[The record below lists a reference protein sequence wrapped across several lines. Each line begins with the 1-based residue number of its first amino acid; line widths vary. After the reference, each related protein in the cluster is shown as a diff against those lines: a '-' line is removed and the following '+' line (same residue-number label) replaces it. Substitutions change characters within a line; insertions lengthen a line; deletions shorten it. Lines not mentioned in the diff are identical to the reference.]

1 VIHCLTCLRIS
12 TLRLPAWCYLFL
24 LCWTSSTVTYGA
36 KRPTPLRLW
45 YDRPAANW
53 NEALPLGNGR
63 LGAMVFG
70 APERERLQL
79 NEETIWAGG
88 PNNNVK
94 PDALPVVQQ
103 LRTQLLAGQ
112 LVEAQALAQARMQPA
127 GNSGMPYQ
135 TAANVYLNFPG
146 HDKAIN
152 YQRDLDISCA
162 VALVSYQLGG
172 VSYRREVFS
181 SLADQVII
189 VRLTASQPGKISC
202 QLGAE
207 SLMQHTLRAENNQ
220 LVLDGQGSEHE
231 GQPGQIRFQ
240 TRMQA
245 VADGGSVQTTDTGIR
260 IEKANSATLY
270 FSIGTNFVNYHDV
283 SGNAAVRA
291 TTFLTQAVGKK
302 YETARAAHTAA
313 YQRYFNRV
321 TLNLGVT
328 PAAELPTNKRLEN
341 FANGQDPALA
351 ALYFQYGRY
360 LLISCSQPGGQP
372 ANLQGIWN
380 DQLKGPWDSKYT
392 VNINTEMNYWPAE
405 VTNLTELHQPLFSML
420 KDLSVTGQ
428 QSARQM
434 YGARGWMLHHNTDIW
449 RITGQVDPPQ
459 YGLWPMGGAWLS
471 QHLWDHYQFTGD
483 EQFLREYYPVLKGAA
498 TYCVDVLQAE
508 PSHQWLV
515 MAPSVS
521 PENTYSLQGKN
532 IAIVAGT
539 TMDNQ
544 LVFDLFSKTIQAA
557 ELLRLDQPFADTLR
571 TLRERL
577 APMQIGRY
585 GQVQEWLQDVD
596 NPKDQHR
603 HISHLYGLYPSGQ
616 ISPYRTPALFD
627 AARTTLTQRGDVS
640 TGWSMGWKVNF
651 WARMQ
656 DGNHA
661 YKLLTEQLHLRSGA
675 GGNSGE
681 GGGTYPNLLDAHP
694 PFQID
699 GNFGCTAG
707 LAELLVQS
715 YDGAI
720 DLLPALPDAWPTG
733 EITGLVARGGYV
745 VDLAWDQGKITRVRI
760 TSRLGGNCR
769 VRVHSPVAVVGPT
782 KLRPAQGDNANPFY
796 QTLAV
801 KPPLVSTKTVA
812 KQPALAASF
821 VYDFP
826 TKAGKTYELQA
837 Q

>member
-1 VIHCLTCLRIS
+1 MLALGAF
-12 TLRLPAWCYLFL
+12 LLL
-24 LCWTSSTVTYGA
+24 LCWTSGPLAVAGGKPA
-36 KRPTPLRLW
+36 PTPLRLW
-45 YDRPAANW
+45 YDQPAANW

-63 LGAMVFG
+63 LGVMVFG

-94 PDALPVVQQ
+94 ADALPVIRQ
-103 LRTQLLAGQ
+103 LRTQLLAKQ
-112 LVEAQALAQARMQPA
+112 LVEAQALAQSQMQPA

-135 TAANVYLNFPG
+135 MAANLYVSFPG
-146 HDKAIN
+146 HEQVTN
-152 YQRDLDISCA
+152 YRRDLDIGRA
-162 VALVSYQLGG
+162 VASVSYQLGG
-172 VSYRREVFS
+172 ISYRREVFS
-181 SLADQVII
+181 SLPDQVII
-189 VRLTASQPGKISC
+189 LRLTASQPGKISC

-207 SLMQHTLRAENNQ
+207 SLMQHTLRTENDQ
-220 LVLDGQGSEHE
+220 LVLDGRGSEHE
-231 GQPGQIRFQ
+231 GQEGKIRFQ
-240 TRMQA
+240 TRAQV
-245 VADGGSVQTTDTGIR
+245 VADGGTVQTTDAGIR
-260 IEKANSATLY
+260 IERANSATLY
-270 FSIGTNFVNYHDV
+270 ISIGTNFNNYHDV
-283 SGNAAVRA
+283 SGNAADRA
-291 TTFLTQAVGKK
+291 TAYLTKAVGKP
-302 YETARAAHTAA
+302 YRQALADHIAA

-328 PAAELPTNKRLEN
+328 PAAQLPTNQRLEN
-341 FANGQDPALA
+341 FAQGHDPALA

-360 LLISCSQPGGQP
+360 LLISSSQPGGQP
-372 ANLQGIWN
+372 TNLQGIWN

-405 VTNLTELHQPLFSML
+405 VTNLTELHQPLFAML

-498 TYCVDVLQAE
+498 TYLVDALQEE
-508 PSHQWLV
+508 PTNKWLV
-515 MAPSVS
+515 VGPSVS
-521 PENTYSLQGKN
+521 PENTYSLQGKR

-544 LVFDLFSKTIQAA
+544 LVFDLFSKTIRAA

-571 TLRERL
+571 ALRERL
-577 APMQIGRY
+577 PPMHIGQY

-596 NPKDQHR
+596 DPIDKHR

-616 ISPYRTPALFD
+616 ISPYRTPALFE
-627 AARTTLTQRGDVS
+627 AARTTLTQRGDAS

-661 YKLLTEQLHLRSGA
+661 YKLLTEQLRLRSGA

-733 EITGLVARGGYV
+733 EVTGLVACGGYV
-745 VDLAWDQGKITRVRI
+745 VDLAWNQGKITRARI

-769 VRVHSPVAVVGPT
+769 VRVHSPVVTAGRT
-782 KLRPAQGDNANPFY
+782 KLSPAQGDNPNPFY
-796 QTLAV
+796 QTPAIKV
-801 KPPLVSTKTVA
+801 PQVSEKAPRRQSVL
-812 KQPALAASF
+812 PASF
-821 VYDFP
+821 VYDFQ
-826 TKAGKTYELQA
+826 TKAGKTYELRA

>member
-1 VIHCLTCLRIS
+1 MRKLHWPIITSWL
-12 TLRLPAWCYLFL
+12 L
-24 LCWTSSTVTYGA
+24 LCWGTNPGA
-36 KRPTPLRLW
+36 AEAKPKPTPLRLW
-45 YDRPAANW
+45 YDKPAANW

-63 LGAMVFG
+63 LGTMVFG
-70 APERERLQL
+70 GPARERLQL

-94 PDALPVVQQ
+94 SDALPVIQQ
-103 LRTQLLAGQ
+103 LRAQVLAGRLQ
-112 LVEAQALAQARMQPA
+112 EAQAVAQSQMQPA

-135 TAANVYLNFPG
+135 MAANVYLDFPG
-146 HDKAIN
+146 HDQATA
-152 YQRDLDISCA
+152 YQRDLDISRA
-162 VALVSYQLGG
+162 VASVSYQLGN
-172 VSYRREVFS
+172 VAYRREVFS
-181 SLADQVII
+181 SLPDQVII
-189 VRLTASQPGKISC
+189 VRLTASRPGSISC
-202 QLGAE
+202 QLSTE
-207 SLMQHTLRAENNQ
+207 SPMQHTSRTENDQ
-220 LVLDGQGSEHE
+220 LVLDGRGSAHE
-231 GQPGQIRFQ
+231 GQEGQIRFQ
-240 TRMQA
+240 TRVRA
-245 VADGGSVQTTDTGIR
+245 IAEGGTVQTTAAGIR
-260 IEKANSATLY
+260 LERANSATLY
-270 FSIGTNFVNYHDV
+270 ISIGTNFNNYHDV
-283 SGNAAVRA
+283 SGNAAERA
-291 TTFLTQAVGKK
+291 TAYLAKAVGKPYK
-302 YETARAAHTAA
+302 QALADHVAA

-328 PAAELPTNKRLEN
+328 SAAALPTTKRLEN
-341 FANGQDPALA
+341 FAQGQDPALA

-360 LLISCSQPGGQP
+360 LLISSSQPGGQP

-405 VTNLTELHQPLFSML
+405 VTNLTELHQPLFAML

-428 QSARQM
+428 QSARSM

-449 RITGQVDPPQ
+449 RITGQVDPPR

-471 QHLWDHYQFTGD
+471 QHLWDHYEFTGD
-483 EQFLREYYPVLKGAA
+483 QQFLREYYPVLKGAA
-498 TYCVDVLQAE
+498 AFCVDALQPE
-508 PSHQWLV
+508 PTHQWRV

-521 PENTYSLQGKN
+521 PENTYELQGKR

-557 ELLRLDQPFADTLR
+557 DLLNTDRAFADTLR
-571 TLRERL
+571 TLCEQL
-577 APMQIGRY
+577 APMQIGQY
-585 GQVQEWLQDVD
+585 GQLQEWLQDVD
-596 NPKDQHR
+596 DPKDQHR

-616 ISPYRTPALFD
+616 ISPYRTPELFE

-651 WARMQ
+651 WARML

-661 YKLLTEQLHLRSGA
+661 YKLLTEQLHLRAGA
-675 GGNSGE
+675 GSNSGE

-715 YDGAI
+715 YDGVL

-733 EITGLVARGGYV
+733 EVAGLVARGGFV
-745 VDLAWDQGKITRVRI
+745 VDLAWDKGKITRARI

-769 VRVHSPVAVVGPT
+769 VRLHHPVAATGGL
-782 KLRPAQGDNANPFY
+782 KLQEAQGSNPNPFY
-796 QTLAV
+796 QTLPV
-801 KPPLVSTKTVA
+801 KPPLVSDKTTPR
-812 KQPALAASF
+812 QPSVVPSF

-826 TKAGKTYELQA
+826 TKAGKTYSLQA
-837 Q
+837 H

>member
-1 VIHCLTCLRIS
+1 MSKFHWSARASLL
-12 TLRLPAWCYLFL
+12 L
-24 LCWTSSTVTYGA
+24 LCWATTLGSAVA
-36 KRPTPLRLW
+36 KPKPTPLRLW
-45 YDRPAANW
+45 YDKPAANW

-70 APERERLQL
+70 APQRERLQL
-79 NEETIWAGG
+79 NEETIWGGG

-94 PDALPVVQQ
+94 ADALPVVRQ
-103 LRTQLLAGQ
+103 LREQLLAGQ
-112 LVEAQALAQARMQPA
+112 LVEAQALAQAKMQPA

-135 TAANVYLNFPG
+135 MASNVYLDFAG
-146 HDKAIN
+146 HDNATH
-152 YQRDLDISCA
+152 YQRDLDISRA
-162 VALVSYQLGG
+162 VASVSYEVGG
-172 VSYRREVFS
+172 VTYRREMFS
-181 SLADQVII
+181 SVPDQVVV
-189 VRLTASQPGKISC
+189 VRLTASKPGQISC
-202 QLGAE
+202 QLSEE
-207 SLMQHTLRAENNQ
+207 SLMQYTRHAEKDQ
-220 LVLDGQGSEHE
+220 LVLDGRGSEHE
-231 GQPGQIRFQ
+231 GQEGQIRFQ
-240 TRMQA
+240 TRVQA
-245 VADGGSVQTTDTGIR
+245 VAEGGTVQITDAGIR
-260 IEKANSATLY
+260 LERANSATLY
-270 FSIGTNFVNYHDV
+270 ISIGTNFNNYHDV
-283 SGNAAVRA
+283 SGDPAARA
-291 TTFLTQAVGKK
+291 TAYLAAATRKPYKQALADHV
-302 YETARAAHTAA
+302 AA

-328 PAAELPTNKRLEN
+328 PAAQLPTPERIAG
-341 FANGQDPALA
+341 FAQGHDPALA

-360 LLISCSQPGGQP
+360 LLISSSQPGGQP

-405 VTNLTELHQPLFSML
+405 VTNLTELHEPLFGMI

-434 YGARGWMLHHNTDIW
+434 YGARGWALHHNTDIW

-483 EQFLREYYPVLKGAA
+483 QQFLRTYYPVLKGAA
-498 TYCVDVLQAE
+498 TYFVDALQEE
-508 PSHQWLV
+508 PTHHWLV
-515 MAPSVS
+515 VAPSVS
-521 PENTYSLQGKN
+521 PENTYPLQGKQ
-532 IAIVAGT
+532 IALVAGT

-544 LVFDLFSKTIQAA
+544 LVFDLFSKTIRAA
-557 ELLRLDQPFADTLR
+557 ELLQLDKPFADSLR
-571 TLRERL
+571 AMRERL
-577 APMQIGRY
+577 PPMQIGQY
-585 GQVQEWLQDVD
+585 GQLQEWLQDVD
-596 NPKDQHR
+596 NPQDKHR

-616 ISPYRTPALFD
+616 LSPYRTPALFE
-627 AARTTLTQRGDVS
+627 AARTTLIQRGDVS

-661 YKLLTEQLHLRSGA
+661 YKLLTEQLRLRSSQP
-675 GGNSGE
+675 GGVSE

-707 LAELLVQS
+707 LAELFVQS
-715 YDGAI
+715 YDGTL

-733 EITGLVARGGYV
+733 EVTGLVARGGYV
-745 VDLAWDQGKITRVRI
+745 VDLAWDKGKVTRVRI

-769 VRVHSPVAVVGPT
+769 VRVHSAVAAASGL
-782 KLRPAQGDNANPFY
+782 KLQEAQGDNPNPFY
-796 QTLAV
+796 QTLPV
-801 KPPLVSTKTVA
+801 KSPLVSTKTTP
-812 KQPALAASF
+812 KQPTLAASF

-826 TKAGKTYELQA
+826 TEAGQTYFLKAR
-837 Q
+837 

>member
-1 VIHCLTCLRIS
+1 MK
-12 TLRLPAWCYLFL
+12 TLPRLARVLLLL
-24 LCWTSSTVTYGA
+24 LCWAGTLKAAAG
-36 KRPTPLRLW
+36 KPKPTPLRLW
-45 YDRPAANW
+45 YDKPAANW

-63 LGAMVFG
+63 LGVMVFG
-70 APERERLQL
+70 APQRERLQL
-79 NEETIWAGG
+79 NEETIWGGG

-94 PDALPVVQQ
+94 ADALPVVRQ
-103 LRTQLLAGQ
+103 LREQLLAGQ
-112 LVEAQALAQARMQPA
+112 LVEAQALAQAQMQPA

-135 TAANVYLNFPG
+135 MASNVYLDFPG
-146 HDKAIN
+146 HDNATH
-152 YQRDLDISCA
+152 YQRDLDISRA
-162 VALVSYQLGG
+162 VASVSYEVGG
-172 VSYRREVFS
+172 VTYRREVFS
-181 SLADQVII
+181 SLPDQVII
-189 VRLTASQPGKISC
+189 VRLTASKPGSISC
-202 QLGAE
+202 QLSEE
-207 SLMQHTLRAENNQ
+207 SPMQHTQRVDQNQ
-220 LVLDGQGSEHE
+220 LVLDGRGSEHE
-231 GQPGQIRFQ
+231 GQEGKVRFQ
-240 TRMQA
+240 TRVQA
-245 VADGGSVQTTDTGIR
+245 VAEGGTMQATDTGIR
-260 IEKANSATLY
+260 IQDANSATLY
-270 FSIGTNFVNYHDV
+270 ISISTNFTNYHDV
-283 SGNAAVRA
+283 SGDAAARATAYLASAVRKPYK
-291 TTFLTQAVGKK
+291 QALADHV
-302 YETARAAHTAA
+302 AA
-313 YQRYFNRV
+313 YHRYFNRV

-328 PAAELPTNKRLEN
+328 PAAELPTPQRIAN
-341 FANGQDPALA
+341 FAQGNDPALA

-360 LLISCSQPGGQP
+360 LLISSSQPGGQP

-405 VTNLTELHQPLFSML
+405 VTNLTELHQPLFGMI

-434 YGARGWMLHHNTDIW
+434 YGARGWALHHNTDIW

-483 EQFLREYYPVLKGAA
+483 LAFLREYYPTLKGAA
-498 TYCVDVLQAE
+498 TYFVDALQEE
-508 PSHQWLV
+508 PTHQWLV
-515 MAPSVS
+515 VAPSVS
-521 PENTYSLQGKN
+521 PENTYSLQGKQ
-532 IAIVAGT
+532 IALVTGT

-544 LVFDLFSKTIQAA
+544 LVFDLFSKTIRAA
-557 ELLRLDQPFADTLR
+557 ELLQLDKPFADSLR

-577 APMQIGRY
+577 PPMQIGQY

-616 ISPYRTPALFD
+616 ISPYRTPELFE
-627 AARTTLTQRGDVS
+627 AARVTLTQRGDVS

-661 YKLLTEQLHLRSGA
+661 YKLLTEQLRLRSSQP
-675 GGNSGE
+675 GGVSE

-707 LAELLVQS
+707 LAELFVQS
-715 YDGAI
+715 YDGTL

-733 EITGLVARGGYV
+733 EVTGLVARGGYV
-745 VDLAWDQGKITRVRI
+745 VDLAWDKGKVTRVRI
-760 TSRLGGNCR
+760 TSKLGGNCR
-769 VRVHSPVAVVGPT
+769 VRVHSPIKATGGT
-782 KLRPAQGDNANPFY
+782 KLAQAQGENPNPFY

-801 KPPLVSTKTVA
+801 KPPLVSSKTTA
-812 KQPALAASF
+812 KQPTLAPSF

-826 TKAGKTYELQA
+826 TEPGKTYSLKA
-837 Q
+837 R

>member
-1 VIHCLTCLRIS
+1 MSKLHWSAKASLL
-12 TLRLPAWCYLFL
+12 L
-24 LCWTSSTVTYGA
+24 LCWATTLGA
-36 KRPTPLRLW
+36 AAAKPKPTPLRLW
-45 YDRPAANW
+45 YDKPAANW

-70 APERERLQL
+70 APQRERLQL

-94 PDALPVVQQ
+94 ADALPVVRQ
-103 LRTQLLAGQ
+103 LREELLAGQ
-112 LVEAQALAQARMQPA
+112 LVEAQALAQAKMQPA

-135 TAANVYLNFPG
+135 MASNVYLDFPG
-146 HDKAIN
+146 HDNATH
-152 YQRDLDISCA
+152 YQRDLDISRA
-162 VALVSYQLGG
+162 VASVSYEVGS
-172 VSYRREVFS
+172 VTYRREMFS
-181 SLADQVII
+181 SVPDQVVV
-189 VRLTASQPGKISC
+189 VRLTASKPGQISC
-202 QLGAE
+202 QLSEE
-207 SLMQHTLRAENNQ
+207 SLMQYTRHAEKDQ
-220 LVLDGQGSEHE
+220 LVLDGRGSEHE
-231 GQPGQIRFQ
+231 GQEGQIRFQ
-240 TRMQA
+240 TRVQA
-245 VADGGSVQTTDTGIR
+245 VVEGGTVQTTDVGIR
-260 IEKANSATLY
+260 LERANSATLY
-270 FSIGTNFVNYHDV
+270 LSIGTNFNNYHDV
-283 SGNAAVRA
+283 SGDAAARA
-291 TTFLTQAVGKK
+291 TAYLTAATRKPYKQALADHI
-302 YETARAAHTAA
+302 TA

-328 PAAELPTNKRLEN
+328 PAAQLPTPERIAG
-341 FANGQDPALA
+341 FAQGHDPALA

-360 LLISCSQPGGQP
+360 LLISSSQPGGQP

-405 VTNLTELHQPLFSML
+405 VTNLTELHEPLFGMI

-434 YGARGWMLHHNTDIW
+434 YGARGWALHHNTDIW

-483 EQFLREYYPVLKGAA
+483 QQFLRTYYPVLKGAA
-498 TYCVDVLQAE
+498 TYFVDALQEE
-508 PSHQWLV
+508 PTHHWLV
-515 MAPSVS
+515 VAPSVS
-521 PENTYSLQGKN
+521 PENTYPLQGKQ
-532 IAIVAGT
+532 IALVAGT

-544 LVFDLFSKTIQAA
+544 LVFDLFSKTIRAA
-557 ELLRLDQPFADTLR
+557 ELLQLDKPFADSLR
-571 TLRERL
+571 AMRERL
-577 APMQIGRY
+577 PPMQIGQY
-585 GQVQEWLQDVD
+585 GQLQEWLQDVD

-616 ISPYRTPALFD
+616 LSPYRTPALFE
-627 AARTTLTQRGDVS
+627 AARVTLTQRGDVS

-661 YKLLTEQLHLRSGA
+661 YKLLTEQLRLRSSQP
-675 GGNSGE
+675 GGVSE

-707 LAELLVQS
+707 LAELFVQS
-715 YDGAI
+715 YDGTL

-733 EITGLVARGGYV
+733 EVTGLVARGGYV
-745 VDLAWDQGKITRVRI
+745 VDLAWDKGKITRVRI

-769 VRVHSPVAVVGPT
+769 VRVHSAVAAASGL
-782 KLRPAQGDNANPFY
+782 KLQEAQGDNPNPFY
-796 QTLAV
+796 QTLPV
-801 KPPLVSTKTVA
+801 KSPLVSDKTTP
-812 KQPALAASF
+812 KQPTLAASF

-826 TKAGKTYELQA
+826 TEAGQTYSLKAR
-837 Q
+837 

>member
-1 VIHCLTCLRIS
+1 MRVPHWFSKAFVPLLIGLMATGA
-12 TLRLPAWCYLFL
+12 TL
-24 LCWTSSTVTYGA
+24 GA
-36 KRPTPLRLW
+36 VAKPTPTPLRLW

-70 APERERLQL
+70 APARERLQL

-94 PDALPVVQQ
+94 PDALPVVRQ

-112 LVEAQALAQARMQPA
+112 LAEAQALAQDKMQPA

-135 TAANVYLNFPG
+135 MAANVYLDFPG
-146 HDKAIN
+146 HEQATN
-152 YQRDLDISCA
+152 YQRDLDISRA
-162 VALVSYQLGG
+162 VASVSYQLGG
-172 VSYRREVFS
+172 VAYRREVFS
-181 SLADQVII
+181 SLSDQVIMM
-189 VRLTASQPGKISC
+189 RLTASRLGSISC
-202 QLGAE
+202 QLSEE
-207 SLMQHTLRAENNQ
+207 SLMQHTLRAENDQ
-220 LVLDGQGSEHE
+220 LVLDGSGSAHE
-231 GQPGQIRFQ
+231 GQEGKIRFQ
-240 TRMQA
+240 TRVRA
-245 VADGGSVQTTDTGIR
+245 VAEGGTVQTTAAGIR
-260 IEKANSATLY
+260 IERANSATLY
-270 FSIGTNFVNYHDV
+270 ISIGTNFTNYHDV
-283 SGNAAVRA
+283 SGNAAERA
-291 TTFLTQAVGKK
+291 SAYLAQAVGKPYK
-302 YETARAAHTAA
+302 QALADHIAA

-328 PAAELPTNKRLEN
+328 PAAQQPTNQRIAN
-341 FANGQDPALA
+341 FAQGHDPALA

-360 LLISCSQPGGQP
+360 LLISSSQPGGQP

-405 VTNLTELHQPLFSML
+405 ATNLTELHEPLFAML

-483 EQFLREYYPVLKGAA
+483 QQFLREYYPVLKGAA
-498 TYCVDVLQAE
+498 TYCVDALQTE
-508 PSHQWLV
+508 PTHQWLV

-521 PENTYSLQGKN
+521 PENTYPLQGKN

-544 LVFDLFSKTIQAA
+544 LVFDLFSKTIRAA
-557 ELLRLDQPFADTLR
+557 ELLGTDRGFADTLR

-577 APMQIGRY
+577 PPMQIGQY

-603 HISHLYGLYPSGQ
+603 HISHLYGLFPSGQ
-616 ISPYRTPALFD
+616 ISPYRTPELFE

-661 YKLLTEQLHLRSGA
+661 YKLLTEQLRLRAGA

-707 LAELLVQS
+707 LAELFVQS
-715 YDGAI
+715 YDGTL

-745 VDLAWDQGKITRVRI
+745 VDLAWDHGSITRVRI

-769 VRVHSPVAVVGPT
+769 VRVHRPVVAAGGP
-782 KLRPAQGDNANPFY
+782 KLQVAQGENPNPFY
-796 QTLAV
+796 QTLPV
-801 KPPLVSTKTVA
+801 KTPLVSAKTVA
-812 KQPALAASF
+812 RQPTIAQSW
-821 VYDFP
+821 VYDLP
-826 TKAGKTYELQA
+826 TEAGKTYVLRPQ
-837 Q
+837 

>member
-1 VIHCLTCLRIS
+1 MSKLAW
-12 TLRLPAWCYLFL
+12 PAWGWLLL
-24 LCWTSSTVTYGA
+24 LCWGTVPCA
-36 KRPTPLRLW
+36 ASEPQPTPLRLW

-94 PDALPVVQQ
+94 ADALPVVQQ

-135 TAANVYLNFPG
+135 MAANVYLSFPG
-146 HDKAIN
+146 HEQATN
-152 YQRDLDISCA
+152 YQRDLDIGRA
-162 VALVSYQLGG
+162 VASVSYQLGG
-172 VSYRREVFS
+172 VRYRREVFN
-181 SLADQVII
+181 SLPDQVII
-189 VRLTASQPGKISC
+189 VRLTASQPGQISC

-207 SLMQHTLRAENNQ
+207 SLMDHTQHAENNQ
-220 LVLDGQGSEHE
+220 LVLDGRGSEHE
-231 GQPGQIRFQ
+231 GQPGLVRFQ
-240 TRMQA
+240 LRAQA
-245 VADGGSVQTTDTGIR
+245 VAEGGTVQTTDAGIR

-283 SGNAAVRA
+283 SGNAAARA
-291 TTFLTQAVGKK
+291 TAYLTSAVGKK
-302 YETARAAHTAA
+302 YEKARAAHTAA

-321 TLNLGVT
+321 SLNLGVT
-328 PAAELPTNKRLEN
+328 PAAKLPTNQRLEN
-341 FANGQDPALA
+341 FAQGHDPALA

-405 VTNLTELHQPLFSML
+405 ITNLSELHQPLFAML

-498 TYCVDVLQAE
+498 TYLVDALQPE
-508 PSHQWLV
+508 PTHQWLV
-515 MAPSVS
+515 VTPSVS
-521 PENTYSLQGKN
+521 PENTYAPNGKR

-557 ELLRLDQPFADTLR
+557 ERLGLDQPFADTLR
-571 TLRERL
+571 TLRDRL
-577 APMQIGRY
+577 APMQIGQY

-596 NPKDQHR
+596 DPKDQHR
-603 HISHLYGLYPSGQ
+603 HISHLYGLYPSAQ
-616 ISPYRTPALFD
+616 ISPYRTPALFE

-661 YKLLTEQLHLRSGA
+661 YQLLTEQLRLRSGT
-675 GGNSGE
+675 GGNTGE

-715 YDGAI
+715 HDGVL
-720 DLLPALPDAWPTG
+720 DLLPALPNAWPAG
-733 EITGLVARGGYV
+733 EVTGLVARGGYV
-745 VDLAWDQGKITRVRI
+745 VDLAWDKGKITRVRI
-760 TSRLGGNCR
+760 SSRLGGNCR
-769 VRVHSPVAVVGPT
+769 VRVHSPVVATGGT
-782 KLRPAQGDNANPFY
+782 KLLAAQGENANSFY

-801 KPPLVSTKTVA
+801 KPPLVSAKTVA
-812 KQPALAASF
+812 KQPTLAASF
-821 VYDFP
+821 VYDFS
-826 TKAGKTYELQA
+826 TKAGKTYTLQA
-837 Q
+837 R